1 MQELLAILA
10 GKRGRHPDDIIP
22 SPDWRTAQAGPD
34 NPNPISMQPR
44 ENWAPLNELRE
55 ILERAPNVGVL
66 KRGDPGLAEIMR
78 QNADPSQIEQLIP
91 PDELGGDRGRFRE
104 LIEMLTVPGVESY
117 DEMRER
123 YRNRPREPVPPD
135 AFPPIG

>member
-22 SPDWRTAQAGPD
+22 APDWRTATAGPD
-34 NPNPISMQPR
+34 NPNPTSMQPK
-44 ENWAPLNELRE
+44 ENWAPINEL
-55 ILERAPNVGVL
+55 IDLLERAPNTDFL
-66 KRGDPGLAEIMR
+66 KRGEPGRAEAM
-78 QNADPSQIEQLIP
+78 QNYADPSQIEQLIP
-91 PDELGGDRGRFRE
+91 PDELGGDRGRFQE

-123 YRNRPREPVPPD
+123 YRSRPRQPVPD